1 MTKEQVLKL
10 IEGRVDTMTALA
22 IESIELIY
30 NAGYN
35 EGIEAAANMLDKEG
49 SGLPAD
55 KIRKLKK

>member
-30 NAGYN
+30 NAEYN
-35 EGIEAAANMLDKEG
+35 EGIEDALRVLDNYDDKERFVE
-49 SGLPAD
+49 
-55 KIRKLKK
+55 IRKLKK